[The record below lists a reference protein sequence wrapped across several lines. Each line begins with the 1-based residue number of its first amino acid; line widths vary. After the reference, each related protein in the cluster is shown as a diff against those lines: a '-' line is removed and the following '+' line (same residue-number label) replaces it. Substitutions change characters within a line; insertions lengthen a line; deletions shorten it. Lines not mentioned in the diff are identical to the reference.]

1 MVKRKRKQSH
11 AGDKNKTPSWR
22 TMKND
27 EPRAIFDPSAASL
40 RKNKEYLELKRDI
53 ALKGNIIIR
62 IELYYMMVHYNKN
75 THRHISYLKKLI
87 MF

>member
-1 MVKRKRKQSH
+1 MGKRKRKQIH
-11 AGDKNKTPSWR
+11 NGDKNKTPSWR

-53 ALKGNIIIR
+53 ALKGNIISR
-62 IELYYMMVHYNKN
+62 IE
-75 THRHISYLKKLI
+75 
-87 MF
+87 